1 MAFVPLVSIIS
12 TIVPVSTKDR
22 SLDVLLKEKISSLS
36 LFSMSGSIYSE
47 SIDEIIAK

>member
-22 SLDVLLKEKISSLS
+22 SLDVLLKEKFLLFRFSACQEVFIASL
-36 LFSMSGSIYSE
+36 
-47 SIDEIIAK
+47 